1 MSFTDKRPL
10 SWFLQ
15 QFQLQPGKPAIA
27 SGLRSLFILGVPI
40 GIGIITNH
48 TAESAIATMAA
59 WFVGMVNVDGAYRQ
73 RAIAMIA
80 ATIGVTVMFLIASL
94 VSSHLWL
101 AVPTTFLVIFIT
113 GLASLYGNV
122 AASVSLIT
130 SIMYVI
136 ALAKFASFSNLS
148 TLIQHCGL
156 CLAGG
161 TWTTVLSLGL
171 WVVRPDVP
179 AIQTVAN
186 CYLSLSRF
194 VDLANQRALNP
205 KNHQQWEQRFLQAQD
220 TVIQNLTSA
229 RSVWTT
235 IWTRQKGANL
245 RGNQLLVLIED
256 INQIVNS
263 VVALSELLAIA
274 SEHQLFSRL
283 QPEIQQVIE
292 QSAIALQMLS
302 QAMSN
307 DKPLLYE
314 RLPFGTLRERQRV
327 YAKGKSSPHL
337 GDLDRSLEALEHQR
351 QVLRSQ
357 ILNQT
362 INAQTD
368 NYSALLNLGKI
379 TASLTK
385 LAEQIHTDAEIVTDL
400 SLGKQRNSNAQRDIS
415 PPAQAERST
424 IIDTLRNNFTFDSV
438 LFRHALRLALITTLA
453 ELLASLLQLPRGYW
467 ITLTAL
473 VALKPNFGGTSQ
485 TTVQRVVG
493 TILGGIIGIA
503 LVLLVKNSLASAVCF
518 LLLVFVAMS
527 VRSLSYSLFIILL
540 TPAIILLLNI
550 ISAGGWKVG
559 ILRIFD
565 SLAGGVLALLG
576 SYLLFPRWERQQLP
590 AQLQKTIRA
599 NLAYFQQVIANYLH
613 PEHNAFADSINML
626 RHQAALENA
635 NANAAAQRLFSEP
648 RHIQGEIEPVMT
660 LMIYIRGFFSSVT
673 TLAEHLREFS
683 GEYQFPEIKL
693 LADTIVQ
700 VLENLADAQGQGQP
714 PQPLPALDSYLEAI
728 HKQIEQLH
736 TARLSEIATNFNT
749 LTPTLQ
755 AVLEQTPLST
765 ELDRI
770 VNEIKVMHCV
780 IARLQ
785 E

>member
-10 SWFLQ
+10 SWLLQ

-40 GIGIITNH
+40 GIGIITGH
-48 TAESAIATMAA
+48 AAESAIATMAA

-101 AVPTTFLVIFIT
+101 AVPTTFLVIFIA
-113 GLASLYGNV
+113 GLANLYGNV
-122 AASVSLIT
+122 AASVSLVT
-130 SIMYVI
+130 SIMFVI
-136 ALAKFASFSNLS
+136 ALARFASFSNLP

-171 WVVRPDVP
+171 WAVRPDIP

-186 CYLSLSRF
+186 CYLSLSNF
-194 VDLANQRALNP
+194 VDLASQRASNP
-205 KNHQQWEQRFLQAQD
+205 KNQQEWEQRFLQAQD
-220 TVIQNLTSA
+220 TVIQNLISA

-235 IWTRQKGANL
+235 IWTRQRGATL

-283 QPEIQQVIE
+283 QPEIQQVLE

-302 QAMSN
+302 QAI
-307 DKPLLYE
+307 
-314 RLPFGTLRERQRV
+314 
-327 YAKGKSSPHL
+327 AKGKNSPHL

-362 INAQTD
+362 INAHT
-368 NYSALLNLGKI
+368 NEYSDLLNLGKI

-385 LAEQIHTDAEIVTDL
+385 LVEQIHTDAEIVTDL
-400 SLGKQRNSNAQRDIS
+400 SQGKLRNSIAQRDIS
-415 PPAQAERST
+415 PPAQPERST

-453 ELLASLLQLPRGYW
+453 ELLASLFQLPRGYW

-493 TILGGIIGIA
+493 TILGGIIGIV

-540 TPAIILLLNI
+540 TPAIILLLNM
-550 ISAGGWKVG
+550 ISAGGWEVG
-559 ILRIFD
+559 VLRIFD

-576 SYLLFPRWERQQLP
+576 SYLLFPSWERQQLP
-590 AQLQKTIRA
+590 AQLEKTIRA
-599 NLAYFQQVIANYLH
+599 NLTYFQQVIANYLH
-613 PEHNAFADSINML
+613 PEQNAIADINIL

-660 LMIYIRGFFSSVT
+660 LIIYIRGFFGSVT

-683 GEYQFPEIKL
+683 GEYQFPELKR

-700 VLENLADAQGQGQP
+700 VLENLADALGREQP

-728 HKQIEQLH
+728 HAQIEQLH
-736 TARLSEIATNFNT
+736 TARLSEIATNSNT

-755 AVLEQTPLST
+755 AVQEQTPLST

>member
-1 MSFTDKRPL
+1 MPFTDKHAL
-10 SWFLQ
+10 SWLLQ
-15 QFQLQPGKPAIA
+15 QFQLQPGKPAIF
-27 SGLRSLFILGVPI
+27 SGLRSLLILGVPI
-40 GIGIITNH
+40 GVGMITGH
-48 TAESAIATMAA
+48 AAASAIATMAA

-73 RAIAMIA
+73 RATAMIA
-80 ATIGVTVMFLIASL
+80 ATIGVTMMFLIASL

-101 AVPTTFLVIFIT
+101 AVPTTFLVIFIA

-122 AASVSLIT
+122 AASVSLVT
-130 SIMYVI
+130 SIMFVI
-136 ALAKFASFSNLS
+136 SLARFASFSNLP
-148 TLIQHCGL
+148 TLIEQCAL

-161 TWTTVLSLGL
+161 TWTTVLSLGV
-171 WVVRPDVP
+171 WVVRPYVP
-179 AIQTVAN
+179 AMQIVAN
-186 CYLSLSRF
+186 CYLSLSKF
-194 VDLANQRALNP
+194 LDLASQRGLNP
-205 KNHQQWEQRFLQAQD
+205 KDRQEWAQQFLQAQD
-220 TVIQNLTSA
+220 MVIQNLTSA

-245 RGNQLLVLIED
+245 RGNYLLVLIED
-256 INQIVNS
+256 VNQIVNS
-263 VVALSELLAIA
+263 VVALSELMAIA

-283 QPEIQQVIE
+283 QKEIQQVIE
-292 QSAIALQMLS
+292 QLAIALQMLS
-302 QAMSN
+302 EAI
-307 DKPLLYE
+307 
-314 RLPFGTLRERQRV
+314 
-327 YAKGKSSPHL
+327 AKGKNSPHL
-337 GDLDRSLEALEHQR
+337 GDLDRSVEALEHQR

-357 ILNQT
+357 VLNQK
-362 INAQTD
+362 INPQID
-368 NYSALLNLGKI
+368 DYSDIVNLGKI

-400 SLGKQRNSNAQRDIS
+400 IQGKQPSIAQRDIC
-415 PPAQAERST
+415 PPAQPERST

-438 LFRHALRLALITTLA
+438 LFRHALRLALIITFA
-453 ELLASLLQLPRGYW
+453 ELVASVLQLPRGYW

-485 TTVQRVVG
+485 TTVQRVIG
-493 TILGGIIGIA
+493 TILGGIIGMT
-503 LVLLVKNSLASAVCF
+503 LVLLVKNSLAIAVCF

-527 VRSLSYSLFIILL
+527 VRSLSYSIFTILL
-540 TPAIILLLNI
+540 TSAIILLLNI
-550 ISAGGWKVG
+550 ISAGGWRVG
-559 ILRIFD
+559 VLRIFD

-613 PEHNAFADSINML
+613 PQHNLFADSINML
-626 RHQAALENA
+626 RHQAALENV
-635 NANAAAQRLFSEP
+635 NATAAAQRLFSEP
-648 RHIQGEIEPVMT
+648 RHVQGEIEPVMT
-660 LMIYIRGFFSSVT
+660 LMVYIRGFFSSVT

-683 GEYQFPEIKL
+683 GEYQFTQLKRL
-693 LADTIVQ
+693 TDSIVQ
-700 VLENLADAQGQGQP
+700 VLENLADALGQGQP

-728 HKQIEQLH
+728 HDQIEQLH
-736 TARLSEIATNFNT
+736 TARLSEIATNSHT

-755 AVLEQTPLST
+755 AVREQTPLST

>member
-10 SWFLQ
+10 GWLLQ

-40 GIGIITNH
+40 GIGIITGH
-48 TAESAIATMAA
+48 AAESAIATMAA

-80 ATIGVTVMFLIASL
+80 ATIGVTLMFLIASL

-113 GLASLYGNV
+113 GLANLYGSV

-130 SIMYVI
+130 SIMFVI
-136 ALAKFASFSNLS
+136 ALARFAAFSNLP

-171 WVVRPDVP
+171 WVVRPYVP
-179 AIQTVAN
+179 AMQIVAN
-186 CYLSLSRF
+186 CYFSLSNF
-194 VDLANQRALNP
+194 VDLAGQRALNP
-205 KNHQQWEQRFLQAQD
+205 KDRQEWEQQFLQAQD

-263 VVALSELLAIA
+263 VVALNELLAIA

-283 QPEIQQVIE
+283 QPEIQQVM
-292 QSAIALQMLS
+292 QQLAIALQMLS
-302 QAMSN
+302 EAI
-307 DKPLLYE
+307 
-314 RLPFGTLRERQRV
+314 
-327 YAKGKSSPHL
+327 AKGKNSPHL
-337 GDLDRSLEALEHQR
+337 GDLDRSIEALEHQS

-357 ILNQT
+357 VLNQT
-362 INAQTD
+362 ITAQTD
-368 NYSALLNLGKI
+368 EYSDLVNLGKI

-400 SLGKQRNSNAQRDIS
+400 SQGKLRNSIAQRDIS
-415 PPAQAERST
+415 PPAQPESST

-438 LFRHALRLALITTLA
+438 LFRHALRLALITTFA
-453 ELLASLLQLPRGYW
+453 ELLASLFQLPRGYW

-473 VALKPNFGGTSQ
+473 VALKPNFGGTSE
-485 TTVQRVVG
+485 TTVQRVIG
-493 TILGGIIGIA
+493 TILGGIIGIV
-503 LVLLVKNSLASAVCF
+503 LILLVKNQLASAVCF

-527 VRSLSYSLFIILL
+527 VRSLSYSIFIILL

-559 ILRIFD
+559 VLRIFD
-565 SLAGGVLALLG
+565 SLAGGALALLG

-590 AQLQKTIRA
+590 AQLEKTIRA
-599 NLAYFQQVIANYLH
+599 NLSYFQQVIANYLH

-626 RHQAALENA
+626 RHQAALENV

-648 RHIQGEIEPVMT
+648 RHIHGEIEPVMT
-660 LMIYIRGFFSSVT
+660 LMAYIRGFFSSVT

-683 GEYQFPEIKL
+683 GEYQFTELKR

-700 VLENLADAQGQGQP
+700 VLENLADALAQGQP
-714 PQPLPALDSYLEAI
+714 PQPLPALDSELEAI
-728 HKQIEQLH
+728 HNQIQQLH
-736 TARLSEIATNFNT
+736 TARLSEIATNSNT

-755 AVLEQTPLST
+755 AVREQTPLST

>member
-10 SWFLQ
+10 SWLLQ

-27 SGLRSLFILGVPI
+27 SGFRSLFILGVPI

-48 TAESAIATMAA
+48 AAESAIATMAA

-101 AVPTTFLVIFIT
+101 AVPTTFLVIFIA
-113 GLASLYGNV
+113 GLANLYGNV

-130 SIMYVI
+130 SIMFVI
-136 ALAKFASFSNLS
+136 ALARFASFSNLS

-171 WVVRPDVP
+171 WAVRPDVP

-186 CYLSLSRF
+186 CYLSLSNF
-194 VDLANQRALNP
+194 VDLASQRALNP
-205 KNHQQWEQRFLQAQD
+205 KAHQQWEQRFLQAQD
-220 TVIQNLTSA
+220 TLIQNLTSA

-235 IWTRQKGANL
+235 IWTRQRGATL

-256 INQIVNS
+256 VNQIVNS
-263 VVALSELLAIA
+263 VVALNELLAIA

-283 QPEIQQVIE
+283 QPEIQQVLE
-292 QSAIALQMLS
+292 QSAIALEMLS
-302 QAMSN
+302 QAI
-307 DKPLLYE
+307 
-314 RLPFGTLRERQRV
+314 
-327 YAKGKSSPHL
+327 AKGKNSPHL

-357 ILNQT
+357 VLNQT

-368 NYSALLNLGKI
+368 DYSDLLNLGKI

-385 LAEQIHTDAEIVTDL
+385 LVEQIHTDAEIVTDL
-400 SLGKQRNSNAQRDIS
+400 SQGKLRNSIAQRDIS
-415 PPAQAERST
+415 PPAQPERST

-453 ELLASLLQLPRGYW
+453 ELLASLFQLPRGYW

-527 VRSLSYSLFIILL
+527 VRSLSYSIFIILL
-540 TPAIILLLNI
+540 TPAIILLLNM

-559 ILRIFD
+559 VLRIFD
-565 SLAGGVLALLG
+565 SFAGGVLALLG

-590 AQLQKTIRA
+590 AQLEKTIRA

-613 PEHNAFADSINML
+613 PEQNAIADINML

-683 GEYQFPEIKL
+683 GEYQFPEVKR

-700 VLENLADAQGQGQP
+700 VLENLADALGQRQP

-728 HKQIEQLH
+728 HNQIEQLH
-736 TARLSEIATNFNT
+736 TARLSEIATNSNT

-755 AVLEQTPLST
+755 AVREQTPLST

-770 VNEIKVMHCV
+770 VNEIKVLHCV

>member
-10 SWFLQ
+10 GWFLQ

-40 GIGIITNH
+40 GIGIITDH
-48 TAESAIATMAA
+48 AAESAIATMAA

-80 ATIGVTVMFLIASL
+80 ATIGVTLMFLIASL

-101 AVPTTFLVIFIT
+101 AIPTTFLVIFIT

-130 SIMYVI
+130 SIMFVI
-136 ALAKFASFSNLS
+136 SLARFASFSNLS
-148 TLIQHCGL
+148 TLIQECGL

-161 TWTTVLSLGL
+161 TWTTVLSLGF
-171 WVVRPDVP
+171 WAVRPDVP

-186 CYLSLSRF
+186 CYLSLSNF
-194 VDLANQRALNP
+194 VDLASQRALNP
-205 KNHQQWEQRFLQAQD
+205 KNQQWEQRFLQAQD

-235 IWTRQKGANL
+235 IWTRERGANL

-263 VVALSELLAIA
+263 VIALSELLAIA

-283 QPEIQQVIE
+283 QQEIQQVLE

-302 QAMSN
+302 QAI
-307 DKPLLYE
+307 
-314 RLPFGTLRERQRV
+314 
-327 YAKGKSSPHL
+327 AKGKNSPHL
-337 GDLDRSLEALEHQR
+337 GDLNRSLEALEHQR

-368 NYSALLNLGKI
+368 EYSDLLNLGKI

-385 LAEQIHTDAEIVTDL
+385 LVEQIHTDAEIVTDL
-400 SLGKQRNSNAQRDIS
+400 SQGKQRNSIAQRDIS
-415 PPAQAERST
+415 PPAQPERST

-453 ELLASLLQLPRGYW
+453 ELLASLFQLPRGYW

-493 TILGGIIGIA
+493 TILGAIIGIA
-503 LVLLVKNSLASAVCF
+503 LVLLVKNSFAIAVCF

-550 ISAGGWKVG
+550 ISSGGWKVG

-590 AQLQKTIRA
+590 AQLEKTIRA

-683 GEYQFPEIKL
+683 GEYQFPEVKR

-700 VLENLADAQGQGQP
+700 VLENLADALGQGQM

-728 HKQIEQLH
+728 HYQIEQLH
-736 TARLSEIATNFNT
+736 TARLSEIATNSNT

-755 AVLEQTPLST
+755 AVREQTPLST

-770 VNEIKVMHCV
+770 VNEIKVLHCV

>member
-10 SWFLQ
+10 GWLLQ

-48 TAESAIATMAA
+48 AAESAIATMAA

-73 RAIAMIA
+73 RATAMIA
-80 ATIGVTVMFLIASL
+80 ATIGVTLMFLIASL

-101 AVPTTFLVIFIT
+101 AIPTTFLVIFIT

-130 SIMYVI
+130 SIMFVI

-179 AIQTVAN
+179 AMQIVAN
-186 CYLSLSRF
+186 CYLSLSNF
-194 VDLANQRALNP
+194 VDLASQRALNP

-263 VVALSELLAIA
+263 VIALIELLAIA

-283 QPEIQQVIE
+283 EKEIQQVIQ

-302 QAMSN
+302 QAI
-307 DKPLLYE
+307 
-314 RLPFGTLRERQRV
+314 
-327 YAKGKSSPHL
+327 AKGKNSPHL

-362 INAQTD
+362 INSQTD

-385 LAEQIHTDAEIVTDL
+385 LAEQIHTDAEIVTDI
-400 SLGKQRNSNAQRDIS
+400 SLGKQGNSNAQRDIS

-590 AQLQKTIRA
+590 AQLEKTIRA

-683 GEYQFPEIKL
+683 GEYQFPELKR

-700 VLENLADAQGQGQP
+700 VLENLADAQGLGQP

-755 AVLEQTPLST
+755 AVQEQTPLST

>member
-1 MSFTDKRPL
+1 M
-10 SWFLQ
+10 
-15 QFQLQPGKPAIA
+15 
-27 SGLRSLFILGVPI
+27 
-40 GIGIITNH
+40 
-48 TAESAIATMAA
+48 
-59 WFVGMVNVDGAYRQ
+59 
-73 RAIAMIA
+73 
-80 ATIGVTVMFLIASL
+80 
-94 VSSHLWL
+94 
-101 AVPTTFLVIFIT
+101 
-113 GLASLYGNV
+113 
-122 AASVSLIT
+122 
-130 SIMYVI
+130 
-136 ALAKFASFSNLS
+136 
-148 TLIQHCGL
+148 
-156 CLAGG
+156 
-161 TWTTVLSLGL
+161 
-171 WVVRPDVP
+171 
-179 AIQTVAN
+179 
-186 CYLSLSRF
+186 
-194 VDLANQRALNP
+194 
-205 KNHQQWEQRFLQAQD
+205 QAQD

-235 IWTRQKGANL
+235 IWTRQRGANL

-302 QAMSN
+302 QAI
-307 DKPLLYE
+307 
-314 RLPFGTLRERQRV
+314 
-327 YAKGKSSPHL
+327 AKGKNSPHL

-368 NYSALLNLGKI
+368 QYSDLLNLGKI

-385 LAEQIHTDAEIVTDL
+385 LVEQIHTDAEIVTDL
-400 SLGKQRNSNAQRDIS
+400 SQGKQRNRIAQRDIS
-415 PPAQAERST
+415 PPAQPERST

-453 ELLASLLQLPRGYW
+453 ELLASLFQLPRGYW

-503 LVLLVKNSLASAVCF
+503 LVLLVKNQLAIAVCF

-527 VRSLSYSLFIILL
+527 VRSLSYSIFIILL
-540 TPAIILLLNI
+540 TPAIILLLNM

-559 ILRIFD
+559 LLRIFD
-565 SLAGGVLALLG
+565 SFAGGVLALLG

-590 AQLQKTIRA
+590 AQLEKTIRA

-683 GEYQFPEIKL
+683 GEYQFPEVKR

-700 VLENLADAQGQGQP
+700 VLENLADALGQGQP

-728 HKQIEQLH
+728 HYQIEQLH

-755 AVLEQTPLST
+755 AVQEQTPLST

-770 VNEIKVMHCV
+770 VNEIKVLHCV

-785 E
+785 K

>member
-10 SWFLQ
+10 SWLLQ

-27 SGLRSLFILGVPI
+27 SGLRSLFILLVPI
-40 GIGIITNH
+40 GIGIITGH
-48 TAESAIATMAA
+48 AAESAIATMAA

-101 AVPTTFLVIFIT
+101 AVPTTFLVIFIA
-113 GLASLYGNV
+113 GLANLYGNV
-122 AASVSLIT
+122 AASVSLVT
-130 SIMYVI
+130 SIMFVI
-136 ALAKFASFSNLS
+136 ALARFASFSNLS

-171 WVVRPDVP
+171 WAVRPDVP

-186 CYLSLSRF
+186 CYLSLSNF
-194 VDLANQRALNP
+194 VDLASQRALNP
-205 KNHQQWEQRFLQAQD
+205 RDRQQWEQRFLQAQD

-235 IWTRQKGANL
+235 IWTRQRGATL

-263 VVALSELLAIA
+263 VIALSELLAIA

-283 QPEIQQVIE
+283 QPEIQQVLE

-302 QAMSN
+302 QAI
-307 DKPLLYE
+307 
-314 RLPFGTLRERQRV
+314 
-327 YAKGKSSPHL
+327 AKGKNSPHL

-357 ILNQT
+357 VLNQT

-368 NYSALLNLGKI
+368 DYSDLLNLGKI

-385 LAEQIHTDAEIVTDL
+385 LVEQIHTDAEIVTDL
-400 SLGKQRNSNAQRDIS
+400 SQGKQRNSIAQRDIS
-415 PPAQAERST
+415 PPAQPERST

-453 ELLASLLQLPRGYW
+453 ELVASLLQLPRGYW

-493 TILGGIIGIA
+493 TVLGGIIGIA

-518 LLLVFVAMS
+518 LLLVFIAMS

-559 ILRIFD
+559 VLRIFD

-590 AQLQKTIRA
+590 AQLEKTIRA

-683 GEYQFPEIKL
+683 GEYQFPEVKR

-700 VLENLADAQGQGQP
+700 VLENLADALGQGQP
-714 PQPLPALDSYLEAI
+714 LQPLPALDSYLEAI
-728 HKQIEQLH
+728 HAQIEQLH
-736 TARLSEIATNFNT
+736 TARLSEIATNSNT

-755 AVLEQTPLST
+755 AVREQTPLST

>member
-1 MSFTDKRPL
+1 M
-10 SWFLQ
+10 
-15 QFQLQPGKPAIA
+15 
-27 SGLRSLFILGVPI
+27 
-40 GIGIITNH
+40 ITGH
-48 TAESAIATMAA
+48 AAESAIATMAA

-73 RAIAMIA
+73 RATAMIA

-101 AVPTTFLVIFIT
+101 SVPTTFLVIFIA

-122 AASVSLIT
+122 AASVSLVT
-130 SIMYVI
+130 SIMFVI
-136 ALAKFASFSNLS
+136 SLAKFASFSNLS
-148 TLIQHCGL
+148 TLIQHCAL

-161 TWTTVLSLGL
+161 TWTTVLLLGL
-171 WVVRPDVP
+171 WVVRPDIP
-179 AIQTVAN
+179 AMQTVAN
-186 CYLSLSRF
+186 CYLSLSKF
-194 VDLANQRALNP
+194 VDLASSIALNP
-205 KNHQQWEQRFLQAQD
+205 QDRQEWAQRFLQAQD

-235 IWTRQKGANL
+235 IWNRQKGANL
-245 RGNQLLVLIED
+245 RGNHLLVLIED
-256 INQIVNS
+256 VNQIINS

-283 QPEIQQVIE
+283 QREIQQVIE
-292 QSAIALQMLS
+292 QLAIALQMLS
-302 QAMSN
+302 EAI
-307 DKPLLYE
+307 
-314 RLPFGTLRERQRV
+314 
-327 YAKGKSSPHL
+327 AKGKNSVHL
-337 GDLDRSLEALEHQR
+337 GDLDRTVEALEHQR

-357 ILNQT
+357 VLNQT

-368 NYSALLNLGKI
+368 EYSDLLNLGKI

-385 LAEQIHTDAEIVTDL
+385 LAQQIHTDADIVTDL
-400 SLGKQRNSNAQRDIS
+400 IQRKPRSIAQRDIS
-415 PPAQAERST
+415 PPAQPERSA

-438 LFRHALRLALITTLA
+438 LFRHALRLALITTFA
-453 ELLASLLQLPRGYW
+453 ELLASVLQLPRGYW

-473 VALKPNFGGTSQ
+473 VALKPNFGGTSE
-485 TTVQRVVG
+485 TTVQRVIG

-503 LVLLVKNSLASAVCF
+503 LVLLVKNPLAIAVCF

-527 VRSLSYSLFIILL
+527 VRSLSYSIFIILL

-559 ILRIFD
+559 VLRIFD
-565 SLAGGVLALLG
+565 SFAGGVLALLG

-590 AQLQKTIRA
+590 AQLEKTIRA
-599 NLAYFQQVIANYLH
+599 NLAYFQQVVANYLH
-613 PEHNAFADSINML
+613 PEDNAFADSINML

-660 LMIYIRGFFSSVT
+660 LMAYIRGFFSSVT
-673 TLAEHLREFS
+673 TLAEHLPEFS
-683 GEYQFPEIKL
+683 GEYQFTELKRL
-693 LADTIVQ
+693 TDTIVQ
-700 VLENLADAQGQGQP
+700 VLENLADALGQGQP
-714 PQPLPALDSYLEAI
+714 PQPLPALDSYLEVI
-728 HKQIEQLH
+728 HHQIEQLH
-736 TARLSEIATNFNT
+736 TARLSEIATNSNS
-749 LTPTLQ
+749 LTPILQ
-755 AVLEQTPLST
+755 AVREQTPLST

>member
-1 MSFTDKRPL
+1 MPFTDKRPL
-10 SWFLQ
+10 SWLLQ
-15 QFQLQPGKPAIA
+15 QFQLQPGKPAIF

-40 GIGIITNH
+40 GVGMITGH
-48 TAESAIATMAA
+48 AAESAIATMAA

-73 RAIAMIA
+73 RATAMIA

-101 AVPTTFLVIFIT
+101 SVPTTFLVIFIA

-122 AASVSLIT
+122 AASVSLVT
-130 SIMYVI
+130 SIMFVI
-136 ALAKFASFSNLS
+136 SLAKFASFSNLS
-148 TLIQHCGL
+148 TLIQHCAL

-161 TWTTVLSLGL
+161 TWTTVLLLGL
-171 WVVRPDVP
+171 WVVRPDIP
-179 AIQTVAN
+179 AMQTVAN
-186 CYLSLSRF
+186 CYLSLSKF
-194 VDLANQRALNP
+194 VDLASSIALNP
-205 KNHQQWEQRFLQAQD
+205 QDRQEWAQRFLQAQD

-235 IWTRQKGANL
+235 IWNRQKGANL
-245 RGNQLLVLIED
+245 RGNHLLVLIED
-256 INQIVNS
+256 VNQIINS

-283 QPEIQQVIE
+283 QREIQQVIE
-292 QSAIALQMLS
+292 QLAIALQMLS
-302 QAMSN
+302 EAI
-307 DKPLLYE
+307 
-314 RLPFGTLRERQRV
+314 
-327 YAKGKSSPHL
+327 AKGKNSVHL
-337 GDLDRSLEALEHQR
+337 GDLDRTVEALEHQR

-357 ILNQT
+357 VLNQT

-368 NYSALLNLGKI
+368 EYSDLLNLGKI

-385 LAEQIHTDAEIVTDL
+385 LAQQIHTDADIVTDL
-400 SLGKQRNSNAQRDIS
+400 IQRKPRSIAQRDIS
-415 PPAQAERST
+415 PPAQPERSA

-438 LFRHALRLALITTLA
+438 LFRHALRLALITTFA
-453 ELLASLLQLPRGYW
+453 ELLASVLQLPRGYW

-473 VALKPNFGGTSQ
+473 VALKPNFGGTSE
-485 TTVQRVVG
+485 TTVQRVIG

-503 LVLLVKNSLASAVCF
+503 LVLLVKNPLAIAVCF

-527 VRSLSYSLFIILL
+527 VRSLSYSIFIILL

-559 ILRIFD
+559 VLRIFD
-565 SLAGGVLALLG
+565 SFAGGVLALLG

-590 AQLQKTIRA
+590 AQLEKTIRA
-599 NLAYFQQVIANYLH
+599 NLAYFQQVVANYLH
-613 PEHNAFADSINML
+613 PEDNAFADSINML

-660 LMIYIRGFFSSVT
+660 LMAYIRGFFSSVT
-673 TLAEHLREFS
+673 TLAEHLPEFS
-683 GEYQFPEIKL
+683 GEYQFTELKRL
-693 LADTIVQ
+693 TDTIVQ
-700 VLENLADAQGQGQP
+700 VLENLADALGQGQP
-714 PQPLPALDSYLEAI
+714 PQPLPALDSYLEVI
-728 HKQIEQLH
+728 HHQIEQLH
-736 TARLSEIATNFNT
+736 TARLSEIATNSNS
-749 LTPTLQ
+749 LTPILQ
-755 AVLEQTPLST
+755 AVREQTPLST

>member
-10 SWFLQ
+10 GWFLQ

-101 AVPTTFLVIFIT
+101 AIPTTFLVIFIT

-130 SIMYVI
+130 SIMFVI
-136 ALAKFASFSNLS
+136 SLARFASFSNLS
-148 TLIQHCGL
+148 TLIQHCAL

-161 TWTTVLSLGL
+161 TWTTILSLGL

-179 AIQTVAN
+179 AMQIVAK
-186 CYLSLSRF
+186 CYLSLSNF
-194 VDLANQRALNP
+194 VDLVSQRALNP

-283 QPEIQQVIE
+283 QKEIQQVIE

-307 DKPLLYE
+307 DKPLLFE
-314 RLPFGTLRERQRV
+314 TLRERV
-327 YAKGKSSPHL
+327 YAKGKNSPHL

-357 ILNQT
+357 VLNQT
-362 INAQTD
+362 INAQID
-368 NYSALLNLGKI
+368 EYSDLLNLGKI

-385 LAEQIHTDAEIVTDL
+385 LVEQIHTDAEIVTDL
-400 SLGKQRNSNAQRDIS
+400 SQGKQRNSFAQRDIS
-415 PPAQAERST
+415 PPAQPERST

-438 LFRHALRLALITTLA
+438 LFRHALRLALITTLS
-453 ELLASLLQLPRGYW
+453 ELLASLFQLPTGYW

-493 TILGGIIGIA
+493 SILGGIIGIA
-503 LVLLVKNSLASAVCF
+503 LVLLVKNSLASTVCF

-559 ILRIFD
+559 VLRIFH

-590 AQLQKTIRA
+590 AQLEKTIRA

-613 PEHNAFADSINML
+613 PEYNAFADSINML

-660 LMIYIRGFFSSVT
+660 LIIYIRGFFSSVT
-673 TLAEHLREFS
+673 TLAEHLQEFS
-683 GEYQFPEIKL
+683 GEYQFPEVKR

-700 VLENLADAQGQGQP
+700 VLENLADALGQGQP

-728 HKQIEQLH
+728 HYQIEQLH
-736 TARLSEIATNFNT
+736 TARLSEIATNHNT

-755 AVLEQTPLST
+755 AVREQTPLST

>member
-10 SWFLQ
+10 SWLLQ

-40 GIGIITNH
+40 GIGIITGH
-48 TAESAIATMAA
+48 AAESAIATMAA

-73 RAIAMIA
+73 RATAMIA
-80 ATIGVTVMFLIASL
+80 ATLGVTVMFLIASL

-101 AVPTTFLVIFIT
+101 AVPTTFLVIFIA
-113 GLASLYGNV
+113 GLANLYGNV
-122 AASVSLIT
+122 AASVSLVT
-130 SIMYVI
+130 SIMFVI
-136 ALAKFASFSNLS
+136 ALARFASFSNLS

-171 WVVRPDVP
+171 WAVRPDVP

-186 CYLSLSRF
+186 CYLSLSNF
-194 VDLANQRALNP
+194 VDLASQRALNP
-205 KNHQQWEQRFLQAQD
+205 RDSQQWEQRFLQAQD

-235 IWTRQKGANL
+235 IWTRQRGANL

-302 QAMSN
+302 QAI
-307 DKPLLYE
+307 
-314 RLPFGTLRERQRV
+314 
-327 YAKGKSSPHL
+327 AKGKNSPHL

-368 NYSALLNLGKI
+368 QYSDLLNLGKI

-385 LAEQIHTDAEIVTDL
+385 LVEQIHTDAEIVTDL
-400 SLGKQRNSNAQRDIS
+400 SQGKQRNRIAQRDIS
-415 PPAQAERST
+415 PPAQPERST

-453 ELLASLLQLPRGYW
+453 ELLASLFQLPRGYW

-503 LVLLVKNSLASAVCF
+503 LVLLVKNQLAIAVCF

-527 VRSLSYSLFIILL
+527 VRSLSYSIFIILL
-540 TPAIILLLNI
+540 TPAIILLLNM

-559 ILRIFD
+559 LLRIFD
-565 SLAGGVLALLG
+565 SFAGGVLALLG

-590 AQLQKTIRA
+590 AQLEKTIRA

-683 GEYQFPEIKL
+683 GEYQFPEVKR

-700 VLENLADAQGQGQP
+700 VLENLADALGQGQP

-728 HKQIEQLH
+728 HYQIEQLH

-755 AVLEQTPLST
+755 AVQEQTPLST

-770 VNEIKVMHCV
+770 VNEIKVLHCV

-785 E
+785 K

>member
-1 MSFTDKRPL
+1 MPFTDKRPL
-10 SWFLQ
+10 GWLLQ
-15 QFQLQPGKPAIA
+15 QFQLQPGKPALS

-48 TAESAIATMAA
+48 AAESAIATMAA

-73 RAIAMIA
+73 RATAMIA

-130 SIMYVI
+130 SIMFVI
-136 ALAKFASFSNLS
+136 ALARFASFSNLS

-179 AIQTVAN
+179 AMQIVAN
-186 CYLSLSRF
+186 CYLSLSNF
-194 VDLANQRALNP
+194 VDLASQRALNP
-205 KNHQQWEQRFLQAQD
+205 KDRQQWEQRFLQAQD

-283 QPEIQQVIE
+283 QKEIQQVIE

-302 QAMSN
+302 QAI
-307 DKPLLYE
+307 
-314 RLPFGTLRERQRV
+314 
-327 YAKGKSSPHL
+327 AKGKNSPHL

-357 ILNQT
+357 VLNQT

-368 NYSALLNLGKI
+368 EYSDLLNLGKI

-385 LAEQIHTDAEIVTDL
+385 LVEQIHTDAEIVTDL
-400 SLGKQRNSNAQRDIS
+400 SQGKQRNNIAQRDIS
-415 PPAQAERST
+415 PPAQPERST

-438 LFRHALRLALITTLA
+438 LFRHALRLALITTFA
-453 ELLASLLQLPRGYW
+453 ELLASLFQLPRGYW

-473 VALKPNFGGTSQ
+473 VALKPNFGGTSE

-503 LVLLVKNSLASAVCF
+503 LVLLVKNQLAIAICF

-527 VRSLSYSLFIILL
+527 VRPLSYSIFTILL

-559 ILRIFD
+559 VLRIFD

-590 AQLQKTIRA
+590 AQLEKTIRA

-673 TLAEHLREFS
+673 TLAEHLGEFS
-683 GEYQFPEIKL
+683 GEYQFPELKR

-700 VLENLADAQGQGQP
+700 VLENLADAIGQGQP

-728 HKQIEQLH
+728 HYQIEQLH
-736 TARLSEIATNFNT
+736 TARLSEIATNSNT

-755 AVLEQTPLST
+755 AVREQTPLST

-770 VNEIKVMHCV
+770 VNEIKVIHCV

>member
-10 SWFLQ
+10 GWLLQ
-15 QFQLQPGKPAIA
+15 QFQLQPGKPALS
-27 SGLRSLFILGVPI
+27 SGLRSLFVLGVPI
-40 GIGIITNH
+40 GIGIITGH

-59 WFVGMVNVDGAYRQ
+59 WFVGMVNVEGAYRQ

-101 AVPTTFLVIFIT
+101 AVPTTFLVIFIA
-113 GLASLYGNV
+113 GLANLYGNV

-130 SIMYVI
+130 SIMFVI
-136 ALAKFASFSNLS
+136 ALARFAAFSNLP

-171 WVVRPDVP
+171 WVVRPYVP
-179 AIQTVAN
+179 AMQIVAN
-186 CYLSLSRF
+186 CYFSLSNF
-194 VDLANQRALNP
+194 VDLVGHRALNP
-205 KNHQQWEQRFLQAQD
+205 KDRQEWEQRFLQAQD
-220 TVIQNLTSA
+220 TVIQNLISA

-235 IWTRQKGANL
+235 IWTRQRGANL

-256 INQIVNS
+256 VNQIVNS
-263 VVALSELLAIA
+263 VVALNELLAIA

-283 QPEIQQVIE
+283 QPEIQQVIQ
-292 QSAIALQMLS
+292 QSAIALQILS
-302 QAMSN
+302 EAI
-307 DKPLLYE
+307 
-314 RLPFGTLRERQRV
+314 
-327 YAKGKSSPHL
+327 AKGKNSPHL

-357 ILNQT
+357 VLNQT

-368 NYSALLNLGKI
+368 DYSDLLNLGKI

-385 LAEQIHTDAEIVTDL
+385 LVEQIHTDAEIVTDL
-400 SLGKQRNSNAQRDIS
+400 SQGKLRNSITQRDIS
-415 PPAQAERST
+415 PPAQPERST

-438 LFRHALRLALITTLA
+438 LFRHALRLALIVTFA
-453 ELLASLLQLPRGYW
+453 ELIASLFQLPRGYW

-485 TTVQRVVG
+485 TTVQRVIG

-503 LVLLVKNSLASAVCF
+503 LILLVKNQLAIAVCF

-527 VRSLSYSLFIILL
+527 VRSLSYSIFTILL
-540 TPAIILLLNI
+540 TPAIILLLNM
-550 ISAGGWKVG
+550 ISAGGWQVG
-559 ILRIFD
+559 VLRIFD
-565 SLAGGVLALLG
+565 SFAGGALALLG

-590 AQLQKTIRA
+590 AQLEKTIRA

-626 RHQAALENA
+626 RHQAALENV

-660 LMIYIRGFFSSVT
+660 LMAYIRGFFSSVT

-683 GEYQFPEIKL
+683 GEYQFTELKQ

-700 VLENLADAQGQGQP
+700 VLENLADALGQGHS
-714 PQPLPALDSYLEAI
+714 PQPLPALDSDLEAI
-728 HKQIEQLH
+728 HNQIQQLH
-736 TARLSEIATNFNT
+736 TARLSEIATNSNT

-755 AVLEQTPLST
+755 AVREQTPLST